1 MHHSAMVGVF
11 NVTLESWVFE
21 QELRTRLAES
31 PAAPAAAEAPQEPD
45 DDLIAAL
52 GQESEKVEKLIA
64 LLQERGFDPTEIL
77 DEVGQSSRQL

>member
-1 MHHSAMVGVF
+1 MHHSATECCQCHAQILVS
-11 NVTLESWVFE
+11 L

>member
-1 MHHSAMVGVF
+1 VSV
-11 NVTLESWVFE
+11 

-31 PAAPAAAEAPQEPD
+31 PAAPAAPEAPQEPD

-52 GQESEKVEKLIA
+52 GQESEKVEKLIE

-77 DEVGQSSRQL
+77 DEVGQLSRQLG